1 MRVCAACV
9 CVQHACA
16 CGMRV
21 RAACVCVQHACAA
34 CVCVQHACVC
44 SMRVCAACACVQLS
58 VCVCW
63 MQRPLGLGLQ
73 GAAPRS
79 LLGASKVMEVED
91 RLASLERLPFLWE
104 QE

>member
-1 MRVCAACV
+1 MHACV
-9 CVQHACA
+9 CS
-16 CGMRV
+16 MRV
-21 RAACVCVQHACAA
+21 YAA

-44 SMRVCAACACVQLS
+44 SMRVYAACLCVQHACVCSMRVYAACLCVQLS

-91 RLASLERLPFLWE
+91 RLERLPFLWE